1 MGFKESIYDRIP
13 SSATLPAFQDVSKL
27 HSSPRVAFLKKRI
40 RLKGSSVSVPLGV
53 ILLFPVT
60 VLALVLMLMIPHP
73 GSGGGGIFTGSPP
86 PMMRYAKSIA
96 CFQVLYADSYV
107 GK

>member
-1 MGFKESIYDRIP
+1 MP
-13 SSATLPAFQDVSKL
+13 SSATLPAFQDVSKS

-60 VLALVLMLMIPHP
+60 VLTLVLMLMIRHP
-73 GSGGGGIFTGSPP
+73 SSGGDGGGGGSIFTGPP
-86 PMMRYAKSIA
+86 SPMMRYGSQL
-96 CFQVLYADSYV
+96 CGSQVYRMLIDM
-107 GK
+107 